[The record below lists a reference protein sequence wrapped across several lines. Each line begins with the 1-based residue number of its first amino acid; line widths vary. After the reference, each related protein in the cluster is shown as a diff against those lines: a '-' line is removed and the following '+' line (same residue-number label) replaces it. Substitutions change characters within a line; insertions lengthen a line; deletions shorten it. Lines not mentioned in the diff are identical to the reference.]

1 MLRKLAAGAL
11 VLLALYPVAAAQPAA
26 EPATDIAA
34 VAAVAPASAPALG
47 AFPTMPT
54 TPVLPAY
61 VTPLSLLGD
70 LPAGRVDVAV
80 AGGVQVVTYDAHA
93 HTRLLLSLKLAERL
107 SDDRARAAWRDGWGD
122 GVEALLPRL
131 DAERAARAKA
141 EAEVLSNGKDTPF
154 GDAVNRAS
162 WLIAGAFVV
171 GVAAGLVAGVAAG
184 GAP

>member
-26 EPATDIAA
+26 DVAAVAA

-47 AFPTMPT
+47 AFPTMPAA
-54 TPVLPAY
+54 PVLPAY